1 MCIIDEKDGLHMK
14 SVGVLGSK
22 DTFSYLCYERFQKH
36 MYHPLQPMF
45 YESMHDLF
53 KHVHEL
59 DYVILPFENTLE
71 GYVQQHMD
79 LILKYD
85 LVGIA
90 EIKIPIIFDYV
101 HHESVKTLYVQYA
114 AKNQCLSFI
123 ENLNDIHVV
132 VTDSNHESLQRYQ
145 NDLYSGAIIPHHA
158 SKGYEHVVQDVADET
173 SNQTR
178 FLILSHRQ
186 ERIIPSQELKM
197 SFVITPYHDRPGLL
211 YGILKEFAD
220 ENINL
225 ISIMSRPTKK
235 QLGTYHFFLEL
246 MTEESQ
252 QEQINVIIDHIKN
265 DFEVKILGLY
275 PVLSD

>member
-1 MCIIDEKDGLHMK
+1 MCIIDEKEGMHMK

-22 DTFSYLCYERFQKH
+22 DTFSYLCYERFEK
-36 MYHPLQPMF
+36 YILHPLHPIF

-53 KHVHEL
+53 KHVYEV

-79 LILKYD
+79 LILKHD

-101 HHESVKTLYVQYA
+101 HHETVKTLYVQYA

-123 ENLNDIHVV
+123 ENLNDIQVV
-132 VTDSNHESLQRYQ
+132 VTDSNHESLKRYQ
-145 NDLYSGAIIPHHA
+145 KDLCSGAIIPHHV
-158 SKGYEHVVQDVADET
+158 SEGYEHVMHDVADEA

-186 ERIIPSQELKM
+186 ERIIPSIEMKM
-197 SFVITPYHDRPGLL
+197 SFVITPYNDRPGLL
-211 YGILKEFAD
+211 YGILKEFAA

-246 MTEESQ
+246 MIEESQ
-252 QEQINVIIDHIKN
+252 HKQIDIIIDHIKK
-265 DFEVKILGLY
+265 DFEVKILGIY
-275 PVLSD
+275 PVLND

>member
-1 MCIIDEKDGLHMK
+1 MRL
-14 SVGVLGSK
+14 VGVLGSK
-22 DTFSYLCYERFQKH
+22 DTFSYLCYERFERH
-36 MYHPLQPMF
+36 INHLLQPIF

-53 KHVHEL
+53 KHVNEI

-79 LILKYD
+79 LILKHD

-101 HHESVKTLYVQYA
+101 HHETVKTLYVQYA

-123 ENLNDIHVV
+123 ENLNDIQVV
-132 VTDSNHESLQRYQ
+132 VTDSNHESLKRYQ
-145 NDLYSGAIIPHHA
+145 KDLYSGAIIPHHV
-158 SKGYEHVVQDVADET
+158 SKGYEYVMHNVADET

-186 ERIIPSQELKM
+186 ERIIPSKELKM

-220 ENINL
+220 ANINL

-246 MTEESQ
+246 MIEESQ

-265 DFEVKILGLY
+265 DFEVKILGIY

>member
-1 MCIIDEKDGLHMK
+1 MRL
-14 SVGVLGSK
+14 VGVLGSK
-22 DTFSYLCYERFQKH
+22 DTFSYICYERFERH
-36 MYHPLQPMF
+36 INHLLQPIF

-53 KHVHEL
+53 NHVNEI

-79 LILKYD
+79 LILKHD

-101 HHESVKTLYVQYA
+101 YHEDVQTLYVQYA

-123 ENLNDIHVV
+123 ENLNDVTVV
-132 VTDSNHESLQRYQ
+132 ITDSNHESLQRYQ
-145 NDLYSGAIIPHHA
+145 KDPCSGAIIPHHV
-158 SKGYEHVVQDVADET
+158 SDGYEYVMHDVADET

-178 FLILSHRQ
+178 FLILSHKQ
-186 ERIIPSQELKM
+186 EHIISSKEKKM
-197 SFVITPYHDRPGLL
+197 SFVITPYNDRPGLL

-220 ENINL
+220 EHINL

-246 MTEESQ
+246 MIEESQ
-252 QEQINVIIDHIKN
+252 QEKIDIIIDHIKK
-265 DFEVKILGLY
+265 DFEVKILGIY
-275 PVLSD
+275 PVLTD

>member
-22 DTFSYLCYERFQKH
+22 DTFSYLCYQQFKKYIH
-36 MYHPLQPMF
+36 HPLQPIF

-53 KHVHEL
+53 KHVHEIN
-59 DYVILPFENTLE
+59 YVILPFENTLE

-79 LILKYD
+79 LILKHD
-85 LVGIA
+85 LIGVA

-101 HHESVKTLYVQYA
+101 HHDIVKTLYVQYA

-123 ENLNDIHVV
+123 ENLKAVTVI
-132 VTDSNHESLQRYQ
+132 VTDSNHESLLSFQK
-145 NDLYSGAIIPHHA
+145 DPSSGAIIPHHV
-158 SKGYEHVVQDVADET
+158 SDGYEHVMHDVADET

-186 ERIIPSQELKM
+186 EHIVPSQEMKM
-197 SFVITPYHDRPGLL
+197 SFVITPYKDRPGLL

-246 MTEESQ
+246 MIEESQ
-252 QEQINVIIDHIKN
+252 KELIDHIIEHIKK
-265 DFEVKILGLY
+265 DFEVKILGIY